1 MSLVRLLPSSHLPP
15 PPPVPVLWASSFL
28 RGRRHLEEA
37 VLVEAEQP
45 PALRLGEVVGAPS
58 LVELDG
64 RVVALGDDEVH
75 AAATSLHRQLSGRR
89 GRGNGEGKLQP
100 AWVFYFIVVYN
111 SYSYKIKTINIVI
124 HQLYTVTMVSLILF
138 HQYCIQLFLHQYLQI
153 MCLNER
159 Q

>member
-1 MSLVRLLPSSHLPP
+1 MSLVRLLPSSHLPLP
-15 PPPVPVLWASSFL
+15 PPPPPVLWASSFL

-75 AAATSLHRQLSGRR
+75 AAAARLHRQLRVEEEEEGM
-89 GRGNGEGKLQP
+89 GEGKLQP
-100 AWVFYFIVVYN
+100 A
-111 SYSYKIKTINIVI
+111 
-124 HQLYTVTMVSLILF
+124 
-138 HQYCIQLFLHQYLQI
+138 
-153 MCLNER
+153 
-159 Q
+159 